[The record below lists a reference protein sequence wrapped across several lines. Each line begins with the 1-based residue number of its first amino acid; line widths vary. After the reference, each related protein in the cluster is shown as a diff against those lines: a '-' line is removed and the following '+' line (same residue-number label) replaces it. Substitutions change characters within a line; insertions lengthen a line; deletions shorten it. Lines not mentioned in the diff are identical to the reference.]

1 MENSINQKRICV
13 IGAGIVGLS
22 CGVRLK
28 EVLGVSYDVV
38 IIADK
43 FPLETHS
50 AIAAGSFKPTFD
62 TLVDGYYGPRKSIS
76 R

>member
-22 CGVRLK
+22 CGVCLK
-28 EVLGVSYDVV
+28 EVLGVSCDVV

-50 AIAAGSFKPTFD
+50 AIAAGSFKPTFH
-62 TLVDGYYGPRKSIS
+62 TLVDGYDGPRKNIS